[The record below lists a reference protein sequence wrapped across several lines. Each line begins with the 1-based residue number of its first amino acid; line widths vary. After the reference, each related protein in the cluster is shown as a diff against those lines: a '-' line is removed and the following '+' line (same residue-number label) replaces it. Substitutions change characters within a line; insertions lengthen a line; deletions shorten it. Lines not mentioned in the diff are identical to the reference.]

1 MCCRIRYTSVHLT
14 SSKPLQLRPR
24 RLNLKENSLSADC
37 MSSEFSGVGQVPQ
50 KQRLTAAGSTH
61 GSGRLRNSFR
71 NDCRIFGGSSSPT
84 CPGK

>member
-1 MCCRIRYTSVHLT
+1 VLPNPLHLCAPYFLETAPIAPPTIEPQGKLIICRLH
-14 SSKPLQLRPR
+14 
-24 RLNLKENSLSADC
+24 
-37 MSSEFSGVGQVPQ
+37 EFCQVPQ